1 MCRIDLISDVCYC
14 LGEVKTETNETIV
27 QIYVDSSGKIIW
39 ISVHL
44 IQNLSMFEDH
54 IAIFNNIDF

>member
-39 ISVHL
+39 ISV
-44 IQNLSMFEDH
+44 NLSMFEDH